1 LPFSDHATDCE
12 RPQYQKG
19 QKEEMMPRRGLFQGG
34 LVPQAAFALVAAASG
49 LLLPACTARADV
61 ETVTVQL
68 EDERCAACTARIENN
83 LRRLEG
89 VRSVEASVV
98 AGRVTMTWRPD
109 VPLEIARIREAV
121 LRWRGG
127 VRYGGADVT
136 VVGLVETS
144 KPGGT
149 ETEGKGEAGARTGP
163 PSAAMPLL
171 RCPETNQRF
180 CLRAGTTGL
189 AQFTFRAGQPYRVTG
204 RVIKSGEGKHEE
216 IWLELEHAEAL
227 EHPG

>member
-1 LPFSDHATDCE
+1 
-12 RPQYQKG
+12 
-19 QKEEMMPRRGLFQGG
+19 MMRGKKSG
-34 LVPQAAFALVAAASG
+34 AFAVLTAAST
-49 LLLPACTARADV
+49 LLPACAARADV

-98 AGRVTMTWRPD
+98 AGRVTMKWRPG
-109 VPLEIARIREAV
+109 VPLEIARIKEAV

-136 VVGLVETS
+136 VCGLVETAE
-144 KPGGT
+144 PNGT
-149 ETEGKGEAGARTGP
+149 EKKGKGEPGARTAS
-163 PSAAMPLL
+163 PSAVTPWL
-171 RCPETNQRF
+171 RCAATNQRF
-180 CLRAGTTGL
+180 YLRAGTTGL
-189 AQFTFRAGQPYRVTG
+189 APLTFRTGQPYRVTG

-216 IWLELEHAEAL
+216 IWLQLEHVE
-227 EHPG
+227 PVGNGR

>member
-1 LPFSDHATDCE
+1 MLRKKS
-12 RPQYQKG
+12 
-19 QKEEMMPRRGLFQGG
+19 
-34 LVPQAAFALVAAASG
+34 AAFAVLAAASA
-49 LLLPACTARADV
+49 LLPACATRADV

-83 LRRLEG
+83 LRHLEG

-98 AGRVTMTWRPD
+98 AGRVTMRWRPG
-109 VPLEIARIREAV
+109 VPLEIARIKEAV

-136 VVGLVETS
+136 VVGLVETTV
-144 KPGGT
+144 PNGT
-149 ETEGKGEAGARTGP
+149 GTEGKGEAGARTAS
-163 PSAAMPLL
+163 PSTATPWL
-171 RCPETNQRF
+171 RCAGMNQRF
-180 CLRAGTTGL
+180 YLRAGSTGL
-189 AQFTFRAGQPYRVTG
+189 APITFRAGQPYRVTG

-227 EHPG
+227 DHAG